1 MISIKSYNVF
11 ERVQADLIN
20 MRSQPDGQFKWILHL
35 KDHFSKLTF
44 LWPLESKEASNVYDG
59 IAFFIIV
66 FGPMR
71 ILQMD
76 NGAEFKGV
84 LLYLLRRHGIKII
97 NGNPRHPQS
106 QGLVEQGN
114 GVIKARLTA

>member
-11 ERVQADLIN
+11 KRVQADLID

-44 LWPLESKEASNVYDG
+44 LWPLENKTAQNVCDG

-76 NGAEFKGV
+76 NSAEFKGV
-84 LLYLLRRHGIKII
+84 LLFLLRRHRIRII

-106 QGLVEQGN
+106 QGLVKQGN
-114 GVIKARLTA
+114 SVVKSQLAT